1 MREGEARMYLAELWR
16 YPVKSMAGERLER
29 VTLGLAGVEGDRTIH
44 VQNGRGRVVTA
55 RTHPQLLRHRAVA
68 TGDGNTIVDGLPW
81 AHPEIAAAIE
91 KDAGP
96 GALLVPD
103 ESMDRFDVLPLLVAT
118 DGAIKEFGHDGR
130 RLRPNLVIG
139 GVSGLEERSWPGKFL
154 RIGEA
159 VISLVDLRGRCV
171 MTTFDPDT
179 LEQNRGVLREIVR
192 RFEGTLALN
201 ASVVQGGLIYEGQPV
216 DLFDTS
222 EQAMAAA
229 HDK

>member
-1 MREGEARMYLAELWR
+1 MYLAEIWR

-29 VTLGLAGVEGDRTIH
+29 VTLGLAGIEGDRTIH
-44 VQNGRGRVVTA
+44 VENGRGRVVTA
-55 RTHPQLLRHRAVA
+55 RTHPQLLPYRAVT
-68 TGDGNTIVDGLPW
+68 TGHGNTVVDGLSW

-91 KDAGP
+91 KDVGP

-103 ESMDRFDVLPLLVAT
+103 ESLDRFDILPLLVAT
-118 DGAIKEFGHDGR
+118 DGAIKEFAHDGR

-159 VISLVDLRGRCV
+159 LISLVDLRARCV

-201 ASVVQGGLIYEGQPV
+201 ASVLHGGLIHQGRTV
-216 DLFDTS
+216 DLFD
-222 EQAMAAA
+222 
-229 HDK
+229 

>member
-1 MREGEARMYLAELWR
+1 MYLAEIWR

-29 VTLGLAGVEGDRTIH
+29 VTLGLAGIEGDRTIH

-55 RTHPQLLRHRAVA
+55 RTHPKLLRHRAVA
-68 TGDGNTIVDGLPW
+68 TVHGNTIVDGLPW
-81 AHPEIAAAIE
+81 ADPEITAAIE
-91 KDAGP
+91 KDVGP

-154 RIGEA
+154 QIGEA
-159 VISLVDLRGRCV
+159 VISLVDLRARCV

-179 LEQNRGVLREIVR
+179 LEQNTDVLREIVR
-192 RFEGTLALN
+192 RFEGSLALN
-201 ASVVQGGLIYEGQPV
+201 ARVGRGGLIHEGQTV
-216 DLFDTS
+216 GLLETS
-222 EQAMAAA
+222 E
-229 HDK
+229 

>member
-118 DGAIKEFGHDGR
+118 DGAIKEFGHDRR
-130 RLRPNLVIG
+130 RLRPNLVMEECRDWKSEAGPENFFESARRSSRWSIYAG
-139 GVSGLEERSWPGKFL
+139 DVS
-154 RIGEA
+154 
-159 VISLVDLRGRCV
+159 
-171 MTTFDPDT
+171 
-179 LEQNRGVLREIVR
+179 
-192 RFEGTLALN
+192 
-201 ASVVQGGLIYEGQPV
+201 
-216 DLFDTS
+216 
-222 EQAMAAA
+222 
-229 HDK
+229 

>member
-1 MREGEARMYLAELWR
+1 
-16 YPVKSMAGERLER
+16 
-29 VTLGLAGVEGDRTIH
+29 
-44 VQNGRGRVVTA
+44 
-55 RTHPQLLRHRAVA
+55 
-68 TGDGNTIVDGLPW
+68 
-81 AHPEIAAAIE
+81 
-91 KDAGP
+91 
-96 GALLVPD
+96 
-103 ESMDRFDVLPLLVAT
+103 MDRFDVLPLLVAT

-179 LEQNRGVLREIVR
+179 LEQKRGVLREIVR

-201 ASVVQGGLIYEGQPV
+201 ASVVQGGLIYEGQTV

>member
-1 MREGEARMYLAELWR
+1 MYLAEIWR

-29 VTLGLAGVEGDRTIH
+29 VTLGLAGIEGDRTIH
-44 VQNGRGRVVTA
+44 VENGRGRVVTA
-55 RTHPQLLRHRAVA
+55 RTHPQLLRHRAVT
-68 TGDGNTIVDGLPW
+68 TGHGNTVVDGLSW
-81 AHPEIAAAIE
+81 AHPEISAAIE
-91 KDAGP
+91 KDVGP

-103 ESMDRFDVLPLLVAT
+103 ESLDRFDILPLLVAT
-118 DGAIKEFGHDGR
+118 DGAIKEFAHDGR

-159 VISLVDLRGRCV
+159 LISLVDLRARCV

-201 ASVVQGGLIYEGQPV
+201 ASVLHGGLIHEGRTV

-222 EQAMAAA
+222 EQAMAGA